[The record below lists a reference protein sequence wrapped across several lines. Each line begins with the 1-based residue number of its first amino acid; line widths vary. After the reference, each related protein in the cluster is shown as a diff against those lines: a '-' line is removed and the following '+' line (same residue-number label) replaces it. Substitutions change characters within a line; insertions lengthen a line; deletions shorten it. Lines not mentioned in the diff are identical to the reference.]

1 MKILDRELGCV
12 NVQIKDLY
20 FLGNCSDY
28 QREVYQ
34 LLDWNNYKV
43 AILKAD
49 DIYYLK
55 FSSVLDIDLI
65 MSNDY
70 IVDFDDIQEMSL
82 ADLCRKIHCIEKK
95 MDNLC
100 KNYFRMCG
108 KNLIMP
114 ISNFESLKK
123 DTERSLAL
131 MNNMVNDYMNAYS
144 KKSSN
149 VLVKRWK

>member
-1 MKILDRELGCV
+1 MKILDRELGSV

-20 FLGNCSDY
+20 FLGNCSNY

-34 LLDWNNYKV
+34 LLDRNNYKA

-123 DTERSLAL
+123 DTECSLAL

-149 VLVKRWK
+149 VLVKR